1 MPSLWNT
8 ALGDCGVPLRMGE
21 PMSRHTTFR
30 IGGPAEYFARPE
42 TPEELRLLLAACARD
57 NLPCFILGKG
67 SNLLV
72 GDGGIPGLTI
82 AMENLSE
89 ITVEGETVRAQAG
102 ASLMALCAAA
112 RDAGLTGL
120 EFAYGIPGQVGGGVY
135 MNAGAYGGEL
145 KDVLVSA
152 EFLDERGEL
161 HTLPAEQLELGYRH
175 SIFTGKKLVILSAE
189 FRLRRDE
196 GGSGAVSARMNEIY
210 SRRREKQPL
219 EWPSA
224 GSTFKRPEGAYAAA
238 LIDQCGLKG
247 LQIGGARVSEKHA
260 GFVINTGDAVCADV
274 LALIQEVQRVVKE
287 KTGFLLEPEVEITGK
302 HKKLYQ

>member
-1 MPSLWNT
+1 MLSLHNT

-21 PMSRHTTFR
+21 PMTRRTTFR
-30 IGGPAEYFARPE
+30 IGGPAELFACPK
-42 TPEELRLLLAACARD
+42 TQEELCLLLDACKRD
-57 NLPCFILGKG
+57 GLPWFILGRG

-82 AMENLSE
+82 AMEGLSQ
-89 ITVEGETVRAQAG
+89 IRVEENRIFAQAG
-102 ASLMALCAAA
+102 ASLSAVCLAA
-112 RDAGLTGL
+112 REAGLTGL

-152 EFLDERGEL
+152 DFLDEEVKPR
-161 HTLPAEQLELGYRH
+161 TLPAEELELGYRR
-175 SIFTGKKLVILSAE
+175 SAFTGKKRVILSAL
-189 FRLRRDE
+189 FRLEKDPE
-196 GGSGAVSARMNEIY
+196 GPAAVAARMEEILG
-210 SRRREKQPL
+210 RRREKQPL
-219 EWPSA
+219 ERPSA

-260 GFVINTGDAVCADV
+260 GFVINAGEATCADV
-274 LALIQEVQRVVKE
+274 LALIREVQRVVRE
-287 KTGFLLEPEVEITGK
+287 KTGFVLEPEVEVTGI
-302 HKKLYQ
+302 QW

>member
-1 MPSLWNT
+1 MLSLHNT

-21 PMSRHTTFR
+21 PMTRRTTFR
-30 IGGPAEYFARPE
+30 IGGPAELFACPK
-42 TPEELRLLLAACARD
+42 TQEELCLLLDACKRD
-57 NLPCFILGKG
+57 GLPWFILGRG

-82 AMENLSE
+82 AMEGLSQ
-89 ITVEGETVRAQAG
+89 IRVEENRIFAQAG
-102 ASLMALCAAA
+102 ASLSAVCLAA
-112 RDAGLTGL
+112 REAGLTGL

-152 EFLDERGEL
+152 DFLDEEVKPR
-161 HTLPAEQLELGYRH
+161 TLPAEELELGYRR
-175 SIFTGKKLVILSAE
+175 SAFTGKKRVILSAL
-189 FRLRRDE
+189 FRLEKDPE
-196 GGSGAVSARMNEIY
+196 GPAAVAARMEEILG
-210 SRRREKQPL
+210 RRREKQPL

-224 GSTFKRPEGAYAAA
+224 GSTFKRPQGAYAAA

-260 GFVINTGDAVCADV
+260 GFVINAGEATCADV
-274 LALIQEVQRVVKE
+274 LALIREVQRVVRE
-287 KTGFLLEPEVEITGK
+287 KTGFVLEPEVEVTGI
-302 HKKLYQ
+302 QW